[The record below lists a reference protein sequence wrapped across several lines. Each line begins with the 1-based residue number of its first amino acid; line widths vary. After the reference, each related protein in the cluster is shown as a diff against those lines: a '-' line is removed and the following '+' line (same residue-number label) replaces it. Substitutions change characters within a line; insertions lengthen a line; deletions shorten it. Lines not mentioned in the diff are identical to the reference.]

1 MLPTPCFFFGPDVT
15 DEIAI
20 DIETGKRL
28 IVRFLTI
35 GQPKPDGKRTVFFE
49 LNGQSREIEVVDN
62 SLEASASTTVRADP
76 ADPTH
81 VAASMP
87 GMVIAV
93 AVAQGD
99 PVAKGDKLM
108 ALEAMKMETIIY
120 AERAGTVEQLLV
132 KSGMQVESG
141 ALLAVVK

>member
-1 MLPTPCFFFGPDVT
+1 MLPTPCFFFGPDVS

-62 SLEASASTTVRADP
+62 SLEASAASSVRADP
-76 ADPTH
+76 NDPTH

-93 AVAQGD
+93 SVAQGD
-99 PVAKGDKLM
+99 QVSKGDKLM

-120 AERAGTVEQLLV
+120 ADRAGTVEQLLV
-132 KSGMQVESG
+132 KSGIQVEAG